1 MEKNINTQ
9 LRFLLS
15 NRESLALMEAASF
28 HVLNLFQDFE
38 TSSRHERYSG
48 QQEGAPEEKST
59 K

>member
-1 MEKNINTQ
+1 
-9 LRFLLS
+9 
-15 NRESLALMEAASF
+15 MEAASF